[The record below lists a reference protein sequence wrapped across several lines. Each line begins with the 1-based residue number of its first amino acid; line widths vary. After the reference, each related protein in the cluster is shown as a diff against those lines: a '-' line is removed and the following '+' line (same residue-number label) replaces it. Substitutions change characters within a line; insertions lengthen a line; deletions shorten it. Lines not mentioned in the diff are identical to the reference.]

1 MTLKHLMTVLPL
13 VAFVAAANVST
24 ALSTPNSGSP
34 YVMTNVPPPTGIA
47 ALPERT
53 TRLLLAEEHRP
64 AAAKR
69 SQSAPSPATQEPAQT
84 EQEDNRDLER
94 PQRVSPEAS
103 NDLFQLL
110 KQAGPKQTKPK

>member
-34 YVMTNVPPPTGIA
+34 YVMTNLPPPAGIA
-47 ALPERT
+47 ALPERAN
-53 TRLLLAEEHRP
+53 RLLLAEEHRP
-64 AAAKR
+64 AAAKKSSR
-69 SQSAPSPATQEPAQT
+69 STTPSPATQEPAQN

-110 KQAGPKQTKPK
+110 KQAGPK